1 MYTGIQDT
9 TKMTACVVAGKRNNG
24 KARENWWHDKA
35 MEKGGSRKD
44 WWAITQPKFAS
55 YGWKNAHD
63 DCILQLS
70 QRIADEIHRNYAS
83 TLLARSGEGPL
94 ENTLPPTAA
103 FSLRVSSSFEKL
115 VSLSAD
121 DAILSR
127 IFRRH
132 VDQPTE
138 KRNECKSSGDKSIS
152 QCILSKSVFQ

>member
-1 MYTGIQDT
+1 
-9 TKMTACVVAGKRNNG
+9 MTACVVAGKRNNG
-24 KARENWWHDKA
+24 KARENWWDDKA

-83 TLLARSGEGPL
+83 TFLARSGEGPL
-94 ENTLPPTAA
+94 ENILPPTAA